1 MVIGA
6 IFLFGVARGNVVD
19 SNLDVVLDVVVDLW
33 TPLGTPSA
41 RFALGRQALSGEV
54 DIRLPIQNGEL

>member
-1 MVIGA
+1 MLPLMVIGA
-6 IFLFGVARGNVVD
+6 MFLGVARGNVLD

-41 RFALGRQALSGEV
+41 RFAPGR
-54 DIRLPIQNGEL
+54 